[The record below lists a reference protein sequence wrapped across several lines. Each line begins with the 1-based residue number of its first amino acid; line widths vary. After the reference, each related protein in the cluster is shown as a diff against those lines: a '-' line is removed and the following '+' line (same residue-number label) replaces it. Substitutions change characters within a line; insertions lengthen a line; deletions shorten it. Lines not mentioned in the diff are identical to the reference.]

1 VIGKGPENARTSRP
15 VRHRRFGEHRGVVLA
30 YMRRRRVVG
39 WDMRPIIH
47 VGPPHVKRIVT
58 GS

>member
-1 VIGKGPENARTSRP
+1 VRKELENARTSWP
-15 VRHRRFGEHRGVVLA
+15 VRHRRFGEHRNVVLA

-47 VGPPHVKRIVT
+47 AGPPRVKRIVT
-58 GS
+58 SS